1 MQWLRCDFFCFET
14 SIKHVIIII
23 SHKQH
28 TPKKKISSI
37 RNKGVFVQE
46 INTRIFL
53 FFRYYRQKKTMY
65 ANVIIACKRKLSA
78 VSNFD
83 SFLNGFYNFRLKIKI
98 TQSKVLK
105 QANKFD
111 VMVSV
116 VDSYQNWLLFKFK
129 LNHKQNHIN
138 VKMNTQKKPTATTTT
153 IEFDLPHC
161 SHQFRTA
168 QSCVC
173 LRF

>member
-1 MQWLRCDFFCFET
+1 
-14 SIKHVIIII
+14 
-23 SHKQH
+23 
-28 TPKKKISSI
+28 
-37 RNKGVFVQE
+37 
-46 INTRIFL
+46 
-53 FFRYYRQKKTMY
+53 MY

-138 VKMNTQKKPTATTTT
+138 VKMNTQKKLTATTTT
-153 IEFDLPHC
+153 TEFDLPHC
-161 SHQFRTA
+161 SHQFRIV

-173 LRF
+173 AYGFDFFRS

>member
-1 MQWLRCDFFCFET
+1 
-14 SIKHVIIII
+14 
-23 SHKQH
+23 
-28 TPKKKISSI
+28 
-37 RNKGVFVQE
+37 
-46 INTRIFL
+46 
-53 FFRYYRQKKTMY
+53 MY

-116 VDSYQNWLLFKFK
+116 VDSYQNWLLFMFK

-138 VKMNTQKKPTATTTT
+138 VKMNTQKNQQQQQQLLNS
-153 IEFDLPHC
+153 ICRIVCINFELLN
-161 SHQFRTA
+161 RV
-168 QSCVC
+168 CVC
-173 LRF
+173 VCVPMVLTFFVVKSVYTYFRVEQ